1 MPAPAAWWCRR
12 CCRQKRWSAL
22 KKDHG
27 DIALTQPKAIVKLVF
42 RHFSHRYTSKEQQ
55 MPTTSGSAK
64 WQGGIKDGKGAI
76 STKSGALKDY
86 PYGFAS
92 RFEGKPGSNPEEL
105 IGAAHA
111 ACFTM
116 ALSLILGEAKLTA
129 EQMETKADVTL
140 EKQGDGFAITSV
152 HLALTAKI
160 PGADKAKFEELAGMA
175 KAGCPVSKLLNTKIT
190 LDTTLL

>member
-1 MPAPAAWWCRR
+1 MSTFGTAVW
-12 CCRQKRWSAL
+12 
-22 KKDHG
+22 HG
-27 DIALTQPKAIVKLVF
+27 GL
-42 RHFSHRYTSKEQQ
+42 
-55 MPTTSGSAK
+55 
-64 WQGGIKDGKGAI
+64 KDGKGAI

-129 EQMETKADVTL
+129 EHMETKADVTL
-140 EKQGDGFAITSV
+140 EKVADGFAITAV
-152 HLALTAKI
+152 HLTLQAKI
-160 PGADKAKFEELAGMA
+160 PGADQAKFAELTGMA
-175 KAGCPVSKLLNTKIT
+175 KAGCPVSKVLNAEIT
-190 LDTTLL
+190 LDAALV

>member
-1 MPAPAAWWCRR
+1 M
-12 CCRQKRWSAL
+12 S
-22 KKDHG
+22 
-27 DIALTQPKAIVKLVF
+27 T
-42 RHFSHRYTSKEQQ
+42 Y
-55 MPTTSGSAK
+55 GSAV
-64 WQGGIKDGKGAI
+64 WSGGIKDGKGAI
-76 STKSGALKDY
+76 STKSGALRDY

-140 EKQGDGFAITSV
+140 EKQGDGFAIASV
-152 HLALTAKI
+152 HLTLNAKI
-160 PGADKAKFEELAGMA
+160 PGTNKAKFDELAGMA

-190 LDTTLL
+190 LDATLLS

>member
-1 MPAPAAWWCRR
+1 M
-12 CCRQKRWSAL
+12 
-22 KKDHG
+22 
-27 DIALTQPKAIVKLVF
+27 T
-42 RHFSHRYTSKEQQ
+42 
-55 MPTTSGSAK
+55 TTSGSAK

-140 EKQGDGFAITSV
+140 EKVGDGFAITSV
-152 HLALTAKI
+152 HLSLQAKI
-160 PGADKAKFEELAGMA
+160 PGADNAKFQELAGMA
-175 KAGCPVSKLLNTKIT
+175 KAGCPVSKLLNTKIS
-190 LDTTLL
+190 LEAKLL